1 MGSFGWQEL
10 LIILGILLLLFGAT
24 RLPSLARSLGSSVRG
39 FKKGLNEDEENE
51 TTGKTAEPA
60 KSAAPAETKV
70 DARADEEADDT
81 AAKST

>member
-39 FKKGLNEDEENE
+39 FKKGLNEDEEDDTKAE
-51 TTGKTAEPA
+51 KGEEPA
-60 KSAAPAETKV
+60 KGGGTV
-70 DARADEEADDT
+70 DAAKADDT